1 MQSLPSTPATGRL
14 IPDRHLT
21 RKVLNSSL
29 QTLIRTLKYTS
40 QLRNSARQKDRFLQT
55 TLDKLSQSN
64 LLLAFT
70 EIKQTVSEGFQ
81 EKKKKRNKGPTV
93 NMLNEYLAFPHQSPV
108 LVQIASVTRA
118 THFDLALTIKK
129 VFPQNAPRINR
140 TWIHAT
146 VSLGSVGY
154 LILHTKD
161 SRDATSL
168 RQTRKILLKNSSIHF
183 FFLKDSLGPQQNCL
197 PDASCLSHG
206 VLAMRRPE
214 T

>member
-1 MQSLPSTPATGRL
+1 
-14 IPDRHLT
+14 
-21 RKVLNSSL
+21 
-29 QTLIRTLKYTS
+29 
-40 QLRNSARQKDRFLQT
+40 
-55 TLDKLSQSN
+55 
-64 LLLAFT
+64 
-70 EIKQTVSEGFQ
+70 
-81 EKKKKRNKGPTV
+81 
-93 NMLNEYLAFPHQSPV
+93 MLNEYLAFPHQSPV

-183 FFLKDSLGPQQNCL
+183 FFFKGFIRTSAKLFAWCIMPVTWRAGHEEAWNMKFLNLTQPPWCNFPHADPGGALLRLLTS
-197 PDASCLSHG
+197 SSS
-206 VLAMRRPE
+206 
-214 T
+214 

>member
-40 QLRNSARQKDRFLQT
+40 QLRNSARQKDRFLQP

-81 EKKKKRNKGPTV
+81 EKKKKGTR
-93 NMLNEYLAFPHQSPV
+93 
-108 LVQIASVTRA
+108 VQQLICLMNTWFF
-118 THFDLALTIKK
+118 H
-129 VFPQNAPRINR
+129 INP
-140 TWIHAT
+140 
-146 VSLGSVGY
+146 L
-154 LILHTKD
+154 
-161 SRDATSL
+161 
-168 RQTRKILLKNSSIHF
+168 F
-183 FFLKDSLGPQQNCL
+183 
-197 PDASCLSHG
+197 
-206 VLAMRRPE
+206 
-214 T
+214 

>member
-40 QLRNSARQKDRFLQT
+40 QLRNSARQKDRFLQP

-81 EKKKKRNKGPTV
+81 EKKKK
-93 NMLNEYLAFPHQSPV
+93 EQ
-108 LVQIASVTRA
+108 
-118 THFDLALTIKK
+118 
-129 VFPQNAPRINR
+129 
-140 TWIHAT
+140 
-146 VSLGSVGY
+146 GS
-154 LILHTKD
+154 
-161 SRDATSL
+161 
-168 RQTRKILLKNSSIHF
+168 NS
-183 FFLKDSLGPQQNCL
+183 
-197 PDASCLSHG
+197 
-206 VLAMRRPE
+206 
-214 T
+214 